1 MKYCSIAHVMM
12 YWYSSTARGNTKIR
26 GFERSSSP
34 RGEGVLKGYLRTE
47 LLLHMCK
54 YMCIIQFVW
63 RDLGYVHAG
72 TIRTWIMIPDM
83 VKDVLDMVN

>member
-1 MKYCSIAHVMM
+1 
-12 YWYSSTARGNTKIR
+12 
-26 GFERSSSP
+26 
-34 RGEGVLKGYLRTE
+34 
-47 LLLHMCK
+47 MCK